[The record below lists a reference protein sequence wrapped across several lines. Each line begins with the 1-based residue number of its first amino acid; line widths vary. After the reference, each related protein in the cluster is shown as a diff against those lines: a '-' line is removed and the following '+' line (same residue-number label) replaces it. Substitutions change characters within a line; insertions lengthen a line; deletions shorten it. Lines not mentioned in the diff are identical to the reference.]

1 MTTTIRAFESAVKQ
15 SDEALV
21 ALWRKSSE
29 ALKKAKLK
37 VEDAEAEL
45 TERAKEKRTDFTLPF
60 TPEGRMSRTVLI
72 DGAEH
77 GKLNVTC
84 EAVFKVQADLGENAK
99 AAIEGYTRRLR
110 KRMCLQLGEEAVED
124 LELNTRIMD
133 AISGRAALSSE
144 AVNKLRKIPLTAKHS
159 KALRDGV
166 TAALESLRPLENR
179 VKVKAVK

>member
-1 MTTTIRAFESAVKQ
+1 MTNIRAFESSAEQ
-15 SDEALV
+15 SDHALV
-21 ALWRKSSE
+21 ALWKDSCA

-37 VEDAEAEL
+37 VGDAEAEL
-45 TERAKEKRTDFTLPF
+45 TERAKQKRTDFALPF
-60 TPEGRMSRTVLI
+60 TPEGKMSRSVII
-72 DGAEH
+72 DGEEH

-133 AISGRAALSSE
+133 ALSGRAALSSE

-166 TAALESLRPLENR
+166 KAAIESLRPLESR
-179 VKVKAVK
+179 VKVKEVK

>member
-1 MTTTIRAFESAVKQ
+1 MSTKIKAFESSVTQ
-15 SDEALV
+15 SDQALV
-21 ALWRKSSE
+21 ALWKDCHV

-37 VEDAEAEL
+37 VGDAEAEL
-45 TERAKEKRTDFTLPF
+45 TERAKQKRTDFALPF
-60 TPEGRMSRTVLI
+60 TLEGKMSRTVLI

-99 AAIEGYTRRLR
+99 EAIDAYIRRFR
-110 KRMCLQLGEEAVED
+110 KRMCLQLGEENVED

-133 AISGRAALSSE
+133 ALSGRAALSSE
-144 AVNKLRKIPLTAKHS
+144 AVNKLRKIPITAKHS

-166 TAALESLRPLENR
+166 KAALESLRPLESR
-179 VKVKAVK
+179 VKVKEVK